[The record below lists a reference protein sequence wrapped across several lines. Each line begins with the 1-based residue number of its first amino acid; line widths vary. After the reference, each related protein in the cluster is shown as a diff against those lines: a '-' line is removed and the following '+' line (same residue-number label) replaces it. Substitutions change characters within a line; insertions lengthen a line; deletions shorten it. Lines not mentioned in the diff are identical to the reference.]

1 MKDTL
6 SRLCERFITNRIII
20 RQMLKAESSYIYPV
34 CANIFCAGGRD
45 ADPERLTACKRLL
58 KEKTGVFSNFRGNL
72 RAPVVCM
79 LAAGTHPEVRMDRAL
94 ENYKMLRERF
104 HASQYLALAAFLLT
118 DLGAA
123 GSHPEAADRG
133 KYIYNLMKARH
144 PFLTSSEDSVFAVFL
159 AFSEKTDDELIDD
172 MEGCFARLKRFFPSS
187 NCLQSVSHVLCLGP
201 GRPEEK
207 VERLCLLYDAIKEN
221 GGKYGKYYELSTL
234 AALSLLEG
242 PVAEIA
248 ADVMDADAFL
258 ARQKG
263 YGAFGLDRKT
273 RLMHAAMLVSDDILA
288 RRQLAA
294 AAPDTA
300 EQSAAAAALGSAALT
315 STLAL
320 VVAQQAAM
328 CAVMAS
334 TAATSAAASSH

>member
-1 MKDTL
+1 MRESLQTIC
-6 SRLCERFITNRIII
+6 RRFLANRQLI
-20 RQMLKAESSYIYPV
+20 RQVMKAESGYIYPV
-34 CANIFCAGGRD
+34 CANVFCAAGRD
-45 ADPERLTACKRLL
+45 ASAEQLLACKKLL

-94 ENYKMLRERF
+94 ENYKMLRGRF
-104 HASQYLALAAFLLT
+104 RASQYLALAAFLLT

-123 GSHPEAADRG
+123 GSHPEAIDRSRV
-133 KYIYNLMKARH
+133 IYNLMKARH
-144 PFLTSSEDSVFAVFL
+144 PLLTASEDSVFAVFL
-159 AFSEKTDDELIDD
+159 AFSEKSDDELIED
-172 MEGCFARLKRFFPSS
+172 MEECFGRLKKAFPTS
-187 NCLQSVSHVLCLGP
+187 NCLQSVSHVLCMGP

-207 VERLCLLYDAIKEN
+207 VARLTLLYNAIGRK

-234 AALSLLEG
+234 AALSLLRG
-242 PVAEIA
+242 EIEAVA
-248 ADVMDADAFL
+248 ADVMEVDSFL
-258 ARQKG
+258 AGQKG
-263 YGAFGLDRKT
+263 YGGLGLDRKT
-273 RLMHAAMLVSDDILA
+273 RLMHAVMLVTDDLMA
-288 RRQLAA
+288 QQQPAVCFS
-294 AAPDTA
+294 TV
-300 EQSAAAAALGSAALT
+300 EQQTVSAALGSAPLT

>member
-6 SRLCERFITNRIII
+6 SRLCERFITNRLII
-20 RQMLKAESSYIYPV
+20 RQVLKAESSYLYPV

-45 ADPERLTACKRLL
+45 ADHERLTACKKLL

-94 ENYKMLRERF
+94 ENYKMLRGRF
-104 HASQYLALAAFLLT
+104 RASQYLALAAFLLT

-123 GSHPEAADRG
+123 GSHPEAIDRSRV
-133 KYIYNLMKARH
+133 IYNLMKARH
-144 PFLTSSEDSVFAVFL
+144 PLLTASEDSVFAVFL
-159 AFSEKTDDELIDD
+159 AFSEKSDDELIED
-172 MEGCFARLKRFFPSS
+172 MEECFGRLKRFFPSS
-187 NCLQSVSHVLCLGP
+187 NCLQSVSHVLCLGY

-207 VERLCLLYDAIKEN
+207 VERLCLLYDAIKER

-248 ADVMDADAFL
+248 ADVMEVDAFL
-258 ARQKG
+258 AKQKG
-263 YGAFGLDRKT
+263 YGGLGLDRKT

-300 EQSAAAAALGSAALT
+300 EQSAAAALGSAPLT